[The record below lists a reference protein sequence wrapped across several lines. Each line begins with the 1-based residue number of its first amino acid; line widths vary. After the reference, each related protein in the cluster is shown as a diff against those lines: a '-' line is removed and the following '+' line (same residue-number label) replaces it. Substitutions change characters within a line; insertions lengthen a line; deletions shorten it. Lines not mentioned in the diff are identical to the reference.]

1 MSSGFSLEKGQMYVF
16 VVPAARYS
24 NILVNFELNQR
35 NNKRKLFLLVFE
47 LNYQKVV
54 QQFCLD
60 E

>member
-47 LNYQKVV
+47 LNYQKAV
-54 QQFCLD
+54 
-60 E
+60 